1 MEAICQNDKRPPAF
15 NQQSCHKRAAPGKGG
30 GGRDGGELLDKS
42 DGMLVVSLRGVNR
55 RF

>member
-1 MEAICQNDKRPPAF
+1 MTKDHPPSISRVAIREQHPA
-15 NQQSCHKRAAPGKGG
+15 RG

>member
-1 MEAICQNDKRPPAF
+1 MTKDHPPSISRVAIREQHPA
-15 NQQSCHKRAAPGKGG
+15 RGG